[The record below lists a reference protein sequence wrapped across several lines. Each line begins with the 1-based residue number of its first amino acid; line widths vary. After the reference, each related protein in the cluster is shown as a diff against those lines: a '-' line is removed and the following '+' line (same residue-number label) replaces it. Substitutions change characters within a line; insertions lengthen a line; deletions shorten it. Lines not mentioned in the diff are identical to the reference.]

1 MQRSGQAAD
10 REDIKW
16 QPANGQSRIG
26 SPGKHTQGKCLEMS
40 DGAKQDFAM
49 CAWKCAAYM
58 CVCE

>member
-1 MQRSGQAAD
+1 MAGRVKRQT
-10 REDIKW
+10 
-16 QPANGQSRIG
+16 ANGQSRIG
-26 SPGKHTQGKCLEMS
+26 SPGKHTQGIRLEMS